1 MLIVPDVLSAEA
13 LAEVRTRLAA
23 LELADGR
30 ASAGPVSREVKRNLQ
45 TRPGDPG
52 ALELAAMV
60 REALLASHLFLVHA
74 WPVLWS
80 NMLFSR
86 YGPGDGYGLH
96 VDDAFVGTQEPRMR
110 TDFSFTLFLSEPD
123 AYEGGALTLDDPAG
137 ARSVRLPAGER
148 GRLSDQRRPP
158 RRSGDGGRAA
168 CRGRMGAEPRPP
180 CRSARHI
187 VRSRAATDRRRRRPP
202 ASAAEDDRQPAQDVG
217 GIVRATT
224 SRVTASDR
232 ERQAPGGTRM
242 NWRNSRMNCD
252 WSE

>member
-137 ARSVRLPAGER
+137 ARSVRLPAGSAVVYPTSVVHRVDPVTAGER
-148 GRLSDQRRPP
+148 LAAVGWVQSRVRR
-158 RRSGDGGRAA
+158 A
-168 CRGRMGAEPRPP
+168 
-180 CRSARHI
+180 
-187 VRSRAATDRRRRRPP
+187 DRRDILFDLERLRIG
-202 ASAAEDDRQPAQDVG
+202 ADGDRQLLLQKTIG
-217 GIVRATT
+217 NLL
-224 SRVTASDR
+224 
-232 ERQAPGGTRM
+232 RM
-242 NWRNSRMNCD
+242 WG
-252 WSE
+252 E